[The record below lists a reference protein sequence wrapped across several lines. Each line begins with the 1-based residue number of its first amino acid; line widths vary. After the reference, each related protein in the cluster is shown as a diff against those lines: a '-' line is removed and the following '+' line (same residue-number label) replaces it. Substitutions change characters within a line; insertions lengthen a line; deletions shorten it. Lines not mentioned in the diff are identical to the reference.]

1 MASKQAMKRKQ
12 DGTATG
18 VPKSAHRFVGQATPA
33 NIGEGRDVGA
43 SHSTAHG
50 YLVNINSS
58 DCITLREAAGECAR
72 LRVHHATPAIE
83 EAGDAVAAQE
93 ATCMMDLIPQHQ
105 SLIPTG
111 STSGNSQPMGAA
123 QEEGPAQPAV
133 VLPPIETAQLQA
145 GGLAFAINAYVAMP
159 PAPPVLEYH
168 NAVVTGAPNLA
179 AGQDMIYPVLDIMH
193 EEANF
198 QPMGVAQEEGSV
210 RPGIAVLPLVG
221 AAAQLIQE
229 GELAPAFD
237 SNAIPAAPPVQDHN
251 AVAAGAL
258 NLVAAD
264 QDMIH
269 ELIPLPQVPAAFDLV
284 EFELGFKEW
293 KHVRLRNDTLKR
305 RSTQEIHD
313 CVLEEDL

>member
-18 VPKSAHRFVGQATPA
+18 VLKSADRFVRQATPA

-50 YLVNINSS
+50 YVVNINSS

-93 ATCMMDLIPQHQ
+93 ATCMMDLSPQHQ
-105 SLIPTG
+105 SLIPTA
-111 STSGNSQPMGAA
+111 SNSGNSQPMGAA

-133 VLPPIETAQLQA
+133 VLPPIEAAQLQA
-145 GGLAFAINAYVAMP
+145 GGLALAINAYIAMP

-168 NAVVTGAPNLA
+168 NAVVIGAPNLA

-193 EEANF
+193 EGANF
-198 QPMGVAQEEGSV
+198 QPMGV
-210 RPGIAVLPLVG
+210 AVLPLVG

-229 GELAPAFD
+229 GELAPAFN

-258 NLVAAD
+258 NLIAAD

-269 ELIPLPQVPAAFDLV
+269 QLIPLPQIPAALDLA
-284 EFELGFKEW
+284 EFEPGFKEW
-293 KHVRLRNDTLKR
+293 KHVHLRDDTLKR

-313 CVLEEDL
+313 YVREEDL